1 MSTDIL
7 SPDETINQM
16 IELRLQ
22 VAKLERQIDALKP
35 AFFAACAV
43 QEITQF
49 QHEHALISRRLTPGK
64 WRYPN
69 HILEQAEH
77 VKQLKLQFQQTN
89 EPTAGREVIWSIK
102 LTTQL

>member
-1 MSTDIL
+1 MNTDML
-7 SPDETINQM
+7 TPDNTINQM

-22 VAKLERQIDALKP
+22 LAQLERQIDALKP
-35 AFFAACAV
+35 AFFDACTA
-43 QEITQF
+43 QEVAQF
-49 QHEHALISRRLTPGK
+49 RHEHAIISRRLTPGT
-64 WRYPN
+64 WAYPT

-77 VKQLKLQFQQTN
+77 LRQLKKQFQQTN